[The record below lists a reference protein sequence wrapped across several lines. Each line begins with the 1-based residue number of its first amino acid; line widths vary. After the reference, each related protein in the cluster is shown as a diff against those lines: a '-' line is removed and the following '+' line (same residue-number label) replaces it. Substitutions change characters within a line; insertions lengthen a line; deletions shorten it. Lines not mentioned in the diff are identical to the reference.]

1 MRQIFPLAM
10 QKGGGFN
17 GYETQIS
24 EALMST
30 AFFIY
35 AVCFVVGLVYTIF
48 SAFLGHIF
56 GEHEVAGDVG
66 SGGQAEGGLNTSDMP
81 GISIF
86 SPTTVATF
94 VTALGGFGMIFSS
107 IEMTSPI
114 WISAPLSAI
123 CAFMIAAVVFSM
135 FAWLFQ
141 KVQGSSESRVGT
153 LLGQPATI
161 VAPIPANGVG
171 EIAYVQFGTRYTA
184 PAREDKGA
192 AVPTGQSVK
201 IVRIV
206 GTQFYVHSD

>member
-1 MRQIFPLAM
+1 
-10 QKGGGFN
+10 
-17 GYETQIS
+17 
-24 EALMST
+24 MST
-30 AFFIY
+30 DFLIY
-35 AVCFVVGLVYTIF
+35 AICFGVGLVYTIF
-48 SAFLGHIF
+48 SALFGHVF

-66 SGGQAEGGLNTSDMP
+66 AGGQAEGGLTSSDMP

-107 IEMTSPI
+107 IAATRSV

-123 CAFMIAAVVFSM
+123 CAFLIAAVVFFM

-153 LLGQPATI
+153 LLGQSATI
-161 VAPIPANGVG
+161 IAPIPANGVG
-171 EIAYVQFGTRYTA
+171 EIAYVQSGTRYTA
-184 PAREDKGA
+184 PAREETGA
-192 AVPTGQSVK
+192 AISTGQAVK

-206 GTQFYVHSD
+206 GTQFYVQPI